1 MKALISVVVL
11 SLGLAATAQA
21 APISYGD
28 VTGGGTFAG
37 TTTSNSAWA
46 SENPVDGNEVN
57 FWTFN
62 GTAGDSL
69 SIVINSLDG
78 VFDAAFS
85 LFYGAIDSMDLMFG
99 LFDNNGDVGS
109 AKFIAGTSP
118 FGTAGNDASL
128 LDIILADTGLFT
140 IVVGGESFLSFEN
153 SYQYSLEV
161 IQSAVSVPEPAT
173 LGLMVSALAA
183 FGLSARRR
191 QLDV

>member
-1 MKALISVVVL
+1 QHHESEQWRRGPAERQVPGRIGIRPQLLRHGMVRCLFLRPLVVRQHSDAGHHLCHHRSLERRHPVITRTNATRWACKSSPLHCHRMMRGMDMKALISVVVL

-99 LFDNNGDVGS
+99 
-109 AKFIAGTSP
+109 
-118 FGTAGNDASL
+118 
-128 LDIILADTGLFT
+128 
-140 IVVGGESFLSFEN
+140 
-153 SYQYSLEV
+153 
-161 IQSAVSVPEPAT
+161 
-173 LGLMVSALAA
+173 
-183 FGLSARRR
+183 
-191 QLDV
+191 